1 MASLLRIKQLTAGFG
16 ATESSSTKALHN
28 ITLTI
33 ERGQWLALVGESGS
47 GKSITALSILK
58 LLTTPPIHYSNDS
71 SITLTVNDTTTS
83 LLYASAQQLQQ
94 IRGKHIGMIFQEP
107 MSSLNPTMR
116 CGEQVAEVLQQHLQL
131 TKQAAYEKV
140 IALFTQV
147 QLPNPQLTYKK
158 YPHQLSGGQKQRVM
172 IAMALSC
179 NPSLLICDEPTTAL
193 DVTVQQE
200 ILDLLA
206 TLQQEKGIG
215 ILFISHDLALVAK
228 YATHIAVLYQGS
240 VVEYNTKNNLLQQPQ
255 HPYTKALLACRPA
268 NYPQGVRLPVVSDFL
283 NNNKPINLAVNKN
296 TIQALPHITNKP
308 LINIQ
313 ELTITYPTT
322 SNIWSRTTNSYTA
335 VQQLS
340 ATIFEGETVGLV
352 GESGC
357 GKTSLGRALL
367 GLQPYQQGVVLW
379 QGKPIHQFSR
389 KEKQAYAT
397 AAQLIFQDP
406 FAALNPSI
414 TIGEAIMAP
423 VKYHRIETSTAA
435 AKQWVIQLLEQVGL
449 QADHFNRYPHAFS
462 GGQRQR
468 IVIARA
474 LALKPKFV
482 VCDESVAALD
492 VSVQA
497 QVLNLL
503 NDLKKAF
510 QFTTL
515 FISHDIEVVRYI
527 SNRIWVMHQGKI
539 VEEGLASNVYEQPQH
554 AYTQQLIAA
563 VPKLVF

>member
-1 MASLLRIKQLTAGFG
+1 MAALLNITQLSAGFG
-16 ATESSSTKALHN
+16 ATASSSTKALQN
-28 ITLTI
+28 INLQI
-33 ERGQWLALVGESGS
+33 EAGQWLALVGESGS
-47 GKSITALSILK
+47 GKSITALSILR
-58 LLTTPPIHYSNDS
+58 LLTTPPIHYTNDS
-71 SITLTVNDTTTS
+71 NITLTVNDNTTS
-83 LLYASAQQLQQ
+83 LLNATTQQLQQ
-94 IRGKHIGMIFQEP
+94 IRGKHIGMVFQEP

-116 CGEQVAEVLQQHLQL
+116 CGEQIAEVLQQHLQL
-131 TKQAAYEKV
+131 TPQAAYEKV

-193 DVTVQQE
+193 DVTVQKE
-200 ILDLLA
+200 ILDLLL
-206 TLQQEKGIG
+206 TLQQAKGIG
-215 ILFISHDLALVAK
+215 VLFISHDLALVAK
-228 YATHIAVLYQGS
+228 YATHIAVLYQGK
-240 VVEYNTKNNLLQQPQ
+240 VVEYNTKHKVLQQPQ

-283 NNNKPINLAVNKN
+283 NKAAHSNLTVNEAAV
-296 TIQALPHITNKP
+296 TALPQVKNNP
-308 LINIQ
+308 LIEIQ
-313 ELTITYPTT
+313 KLTITYPTA
-322 SNIWSRTTNSYTA
+322 TNFLGQVTKHYTA
-335 VQQLS
+335 VHQLT

-367 GLQPYQQGVVLW
+367 GLQPYQQGAVLW

-389 KEKQAYAT
+389 KEKKQFAT
-397 AAQLIFQDP
+397 AAQMIFQDP
-406 FAALNPSI
+406 FASLNPSI
-414 TIGEAIMAP
+414 TIGEAIVSP
-423 VKYHRIETSTAA
+423 VRYHNIETTATK
-435 AKQWVIQLLEQVGL
+435 AKDWAIHLLEKVGL

-468 IVIARA
+468 IIIARA
-474 LALKPKFV
+474 LALKPQFV

-503 NDLKKAF
+503 NDLKSAF
-510 QFTTL
+510 RFTAL

-527 SNRIWVMHQGKI
+527 SNRIWVMHQGNI
-539 VEEGLASNVYEQPQH
+539 VEEGLANTVYEHPTH
-554 AYTQQLIAA
+554 PYTQQLIAA
-563 VPKLVF
+563 VPKLVL